1 MSPLAAA
8 RVLRVSLPATAEEV
22 KTAYR
27 AAVLRAHPDRGGREE
42 DMRRVNL
49 AYEIL
54 KSGSDAPSNPTPQS
68 APPPPGESTRPGPV
82 PEWIGDLLS
91 EVAQPDRAGELGRII
106 GRDRVDA
113 VQAGIWAFLAMS
125 GSKRKKRSKRNG

>member
-8 RVLRVSLPATAEEV
+8 RVLRVSLPCDEATA
-22 KTAYR
+22 KAAYR
-27 AAVLRAHPDRGGREE
+27 RAVLAHHPDRGGRPE
-42 DMRRVNL
+42 DMARVNA
-49 AYEIL
+49 AYEVL
-54 KSGSDAPSNPTPQS
+54 KGGGDAPNPTPQS

-91 EVAQPDRAGELGRII
+91 EVAQPDRASELGRII

-125 GSKRKKRSKRNG
+125 GSKRKKRSTKNG